1 MTIDVDALIGAPVA
15 PLSTEYEL
23 IREGEYQATIDAT
36 DVKTWFQS
44 GKRDDGSSYIVVN
57 VPFVIIDEA
66 QREQLGRTK
75 LTARM
80 SCFLDFDAAGK
91 LSADKGKNV
100 TLGQL
105 REALGQNNDPNWSF
119 LSLPGSGP
127 VKVQTKNGESKTGA
141 KFTNITRV
149 TKI

>member
-36 DVKTWFQS
+36 DVKSWFQS
-44 GKRDDGSSYIVVN
+44 GKRDDGSTYIVVN
-57 VPFVIIDEA
+57 IPFVIIDEA
-66 QREQLGRTK
+66 QRTALGRSK

-80 SCFLDFDAAGK
+80 SCFLDFDIDGK
-91 LSADKGKNV
+91 LSAERGKNV
-100 TLGQL
+100 TLGQV
-105 REALGQNNDPNWSF
+105 RDALGQNGDPNWSF

-127 VKVQTKNGESKTGA
+127 VKVVTKNGESKAGA
-141 KFTNITRV
+141 KFTNVTRV